1 MEEQPIKRG
10 RGRPRVRP
18 IKEKVNRYTRQHSVY
33 DAINILCING
43 SDTKTIM
50 HFASKLYQKR
60 GGNVATEYALI
71 NVTKHIVFALAE
83 YGILKKI
90 GEIFQ
95 FVKGRKSCQE

>member
-43 SDTKTIM
+43 SDVNTIM
-50 HFASKLYQKR
+50 RHAGKLYVKR
-60 GGNVATEYALI
+60 GGNFTTGYALI
-71 NVTKHIVFALAE
+71 NVARHTIFALVE
-83 YGILKKI
+83 YGILKKV
-90 GEIFQ
+90 GNVFQ
-95 FVKGRKSCQE
+95 FIKGKRSCQE